1 MRLVFIG
8 LFALLSCSY
17 LPLASGLKPP
27 GVEVQDFLDYIQV
40 LPDSGT
46 ADSVGLLFWPGGL
59 VDPHSYIAPMAE
71 FSRRGYRVV
80 IAKVPSNLAILSIS
94 KGLELSQRLGGR
106 WVAAGHSLGGVAAA
120 WTVADNPEAFEGLV
134 MMASFP
140 AEDKS
145 LRQANL
151 PVLSLYAEKDG
162 LATPEEIL
170 ANSGLLP
177 SSTVYFE
184 IPGGNHAGFGAYGDQ
199 DGDKPASISPATQH
213 SLMADQMEI
222 FWGSL

>member
-1 MRLVFIG
+1 
-8 LFALLSCSY
+8 
-17 LPLASGLKPP
+17 
-27 GVEVQDFLDYIQV
+27 
-40 LPDSGT
+40 
-46 ADSVGLLFWPGGL
+46 

-120 WTVADNPEAFEGLV
+120 WSIADNPEAFEGLV

-177 SSTVYFE
+177 SSTVF
-184 IPGGNHAGFGAYGDQ
+184 F
-199 DGDKPASISPATQH
+199 
-213 SLMADQMEI
+213 
-222 FWGSL
+222 